1 MKILITGATGF
12 VGTKLC
18 KKLETDGHQLV
29 ILSRNVHSAKE
40 KLKLSSAIFME
51 WPNFFESPDL
61 KSHQDIEGVIHLM
74 GENIG
79 DKRWSDDQKKMLYS
93 SRVNSANSLINA
105 CTQNNI
111 NLKFFITAS
120 AIGIYPTNTAET
132 LTENSRNGDGF
143 LAKLCIDWENAINQ
157 LPSSVRKV
165 YMRTGVVLDQ
175 NGGALKKMLLPF
187 KMGVGG
193 IIGNGKQMMSWIHRD
208 DIVNLYAM
216 AVTNSNFT
224 GAINACSPNPVSN
237 YQFTKALGSAL
248 HRPTIFPVPEI
259 ALKVMFGEMSSIILD
274 SQAVKSDKLA
284 SLGFQFKYPKIE
296 EALIHSV

>member
-29 ILSRNVHSAKE
+29 ILSRTPHSAKE
-40 KLKLSSAIFME
+40 RLKLKSATYIE
-51 WPNFFESPDL
+51 WSNYFETPDL
-61 KSHQDIEGVIHLM
+61 GSQTDIEGVIHLM

-79 DKRWSDDQKKMLYS
+79 DKRWSDEQKKTLYS
-93 SRVNSANSLINA
+93 SRINSANSILSA
-105 CTQNNI
+105 LTQNNI

-120 AIGIYPTNTAET
+120 AIGIYPTNTNEI
-132 LTENSRNGDGF
+132 LTENSKTGDGF

-157 LPSSVRKV
+157 LPNTVRKV
-165 YMRTGVVLDQ
+165 YVRTGVVLDQ

-208 DIVNLYAM
+208 DIVNLYAE
-216 AVTNSNFT
+216 AVTNTNFQ

-237 YQFTKALGSAL
+237 LQFTKALGNAL
-248 HRPTIFPVPEI
+248 HRPTIFPVPEL

-284 SLGFQFKYPKIE
+284 GLGFQFKFPKIE

>member
-29 ILSRNVHSAKE
+29 ILSRTPHSAKE
-40 KLKLSSAIFME
+40 RLKLKSATYIE
-51 WPNFFESPDL
+51 WSNYFETPDL
-61 KSHQDIEGVIHLM
+61 GSQTDIEGVIHLM

-79 DKRWSDDQKKMLYS
+79 DKRWSDEQKKTLYS
-93 SRVNSANSLINA
+93 SRINSANSILSA
-105 CTQNNI
+105 LTQNNI

-120 AIGIYPTNTAET
+120 AIGIYPTNTNEI
-132 LTENSRNGDGF
+132 LTENSKTGDGF

-157 LPSSVRKV
+157 LPNTVRKV
-165 YMRTGVVLDQ
+165 YVRTGVVLDQ

-208 DIVNLYAM
+208 DIVNLYAE
-216 AVTNSNFT
+216 AVTNTNFQ

-237 YQFTKALGSAL
+237 LQFTKALGNAL
-248 HRPTIFPVPEI
+248 HRPTIFPVPEL

-284 SLGFQFKYPKIE
+284 GLGFQFKYPKIE